1 MINEKDLKLLKD
13 INNTINREVVKDP
26 DFEISDIIDDIAAI
40 HNLSRPEAIDYVG
53 RLMVAIMTFTGESVD
68 TVRNPFKFDPD
79 KSSELYLMT
88 SLNNEEFLK
97 NFYLGAYRS
106 EVDMMLGRKMRNFS
120 QKDYSESNYIFS
132 KFSKTKSTDD
142 DVVDVSILYRGI
154 FDLSFNALNAWVRPG
169 SVFDLGNIVST
180 TIDPS
185 TAKFYAIK
193 DTKPIAVFLKIL
205 NPNKVGFYVRGL
217 SSFPNEEEVTL
228 SGKVRTLSVEG
239 NITVKNKSGSLS
251 VTKTK
256 DYTKIL
262 KFQKALLEKKAI
274 SKNDFEIVYITCE
287 LI

>member
-40 HNLSRPEAIDYVG
+40 HNLSRPEAIDHVG
-53 RLMVAIMTFTGESVD
+53 RLMVAIMAFTGESVD
-68 TVRNPFKFDPD
+68 TVRNPFMFDPA

-142 DVVDVSILYRGI
+142 NVVDISILYRGI
-154 FDLSFNALNAWVRPG
+154 FDLTFNTLNAWVRPG

-185 TAKFYAIK
+185 TAKFYATK

-205 NPNKVGFYVRGL
+205 NPNKIGFYVRGL

-228 SGKVRTLSVEG
+228 SGNVRTLSVEG